1 MPLTAPRDRT
11 PLDSVAE
18 FIATGFGTGRGPIAP
33 ATWGTA
39 AALAIYWA
47 LGRALDIGGDSAWYF
62 ILTAAVIVIGTAAAE
77 RLSVPGDED
86 PRRVVID
93 EWAGALVT
101 VAFLDNSFWWLFAG
115 FWVFRVLDVAKP
127 GPVRRLEKLHGGI
140 GIMADDIAAGII
152 GAIGL
157 NIVRLIFFN

>member
-1 MPLTAPRDRT
+1 MPLLPPRDRT
-11 PLDSVAE
+11 PLDWVAE
-18 FIATGFGTGRGPIAP
+18 AIATGFGSGLGPIAP

-39 AALAIYWA
+39 ATLAIYWA
-47 LGRALDIGGDSAWYF
+47 LRFDGDSAWFF
-62 ILTAAVIVIGTAAAE
+62 IVTAAVIVIGTAAAE
-77 RLSVPGDED
+77 RVSTSDDDD
-86 PRRVVID
+86 PKRVVID

-115 FWVFRVLDVAKP
+115 FWVFRVLDIVKP
-127 GPVRRLEKLHGGI
+127 WPVRRLEQLHGGI

-157 NIVRLIFFN
+157 NVIRLIFFN

>member
-1 MPLTAPRDRT
+1 M
-11 PLDSVAE
+11 AE
-18 FIATGFGTGRGPIAP
+18 FVAIGFGTGKGPIAP

-47 LGRALDIGGDSAWYF
+47 LQFDVDSAWFF
-62 ILTAAVIVIGTAAAE
+62 IITAAVIVIGAAAAE

-115 FWVFRVLDVAKP
+115 FWVFRVLDIAKP
-127 GPVRRLEKLHGGI
+127 WPIRRLENLHGGI
-140 GIMADDIAAGII
+140 GIMADDVAAGII

-157 NIVRLIFFN
+157 NVVRLVFFD

>member
-1 MPLTAPRDRT
+1 MPLLPQRDRT
-11 PLDSVAE
+11 FLDWAGE
-18 FIATGFGTGRGPIAP
+18 IIATGFGTGLGPIAP

-47 LGRALDIGGDSAWYF
+47 LAFDGASGWFF
-62 ILTAAVIVIGTAAAE
+62 ILAAIVIVLGTAAAE
-77 RLSVPGDED
+77 RVSAPDDLD

-115 FWVFRVLDVAKP
+115 FWVFRVLDIAKP
-127 GPVRRLEKLHGGI
+127 WPIRKLEKLHGGI
-140 GIMADDIAAGII
+140 GIMADDVAAGII

-157 NIVRLIFFN
+157 NLVRLIFFD